1 MAGFLCLFT
10 FALNGPYA
18 LAVGI
23 GGSGRAMYPVMRLAG
38 FPASENASRS
48 AIAEPTPITV
58 AGSGFIALDVVANDA
73 GSIELDCVR
82 LAWRQA
88 TCGHIA

>member
-1 MAGFLCLFT
+1 MLLGLFLFT
-10 FALNGPYA
+10 LALNGLDT

-23 GGSGRAMYPVMRLAG
+23 GGSGRVAADPVMRLAC

-58 AGSGFIALDVVANDA
+58 AGSGFIANDVIADDA
-73 GSIELDCVR
+73 GRVKNDNVR
-82 LAWRQA
+82 LAWR
-88 TCGHIA
+88 